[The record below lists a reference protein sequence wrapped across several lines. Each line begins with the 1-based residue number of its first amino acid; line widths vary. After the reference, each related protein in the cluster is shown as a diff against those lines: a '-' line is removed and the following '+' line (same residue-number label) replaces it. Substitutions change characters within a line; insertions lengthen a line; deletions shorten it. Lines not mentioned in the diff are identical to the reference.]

1 MDAQVCAR
9 MVSWSV
15 MINKVTMMMMMM
27 MMMTASKVAVA
38 VPQGA
43 GA

>member
-27 MMMTASKVAVA
+27 MMTASKVAVA